1 MLYQL
6 SYTPVGAIGLA
17 GVPLVLG
24 GGDGKAVVARTICYT
39 RDRAQPYSPS
49 AYPRSHRA

>member
-6 SYTPVGAIGLA
+6 SYTPVGANCLA

-24 GGDGKAVVARTICYT
+24 RGDGKAVLSGESC
-39 RDRAQPYSPS
+39 
-49 AYPRSHRA
+49 